1 MGQEIRRILFQSCM
15 ATGPSITS
23 EPPEKYFYVQ
33 KTLCM
38 IDILSHFFRRVKDGE
53 KNPTLYELNMPGPV
67 LVCGKHICHSVI
79 FQPPPTTRLT
89 Q

>member
-1 MGQEIRRILFQSCM
+1 M

-38 IDILSHFFRRVKDGE
+38 IDILSHFFLEELKME
-53 KNPTLYELNMPGPV
+53 K
-67 LVCGKHICHSVI
+67 K
-79 FQPPPTTRLT
+79 T
-89 Q
+89 QHCMS